1 MTHNPNDETRCYQ
14 ATAQARNALT
24 CRRVLIVSIG
34 YMTTVSAIP
43 AAAPATACAMNVCVA
58 VDESRSPSLLT
69 SCLME
74 LKREASSSYFL
85 DMTDRA
91 ELVLAG
97 QAQAFTCEHQ
107 LSNCSRYFLK

>member
-58 VDESRSPSLLT
+58 VDESWSPSLLT

-74 LKREASSSYFL
+74 LKREASSSYL
-85 DMTDRA
+85 GHDRPSRA
-91 ELVLAG
+91 CACWSSTGLHL
-97 QAQAFTCEHQ
+97 Q
-107 LSNCSRYFLK
+107 L